1 MDSSLA
7 RLVAI
12 FICLGMAATGVV
24 SVRAD
29 DKTDFQGLEEF
40 KAEVLGNEVLALS
53 GVAIVTLK
61 DGNTYLLSLGT
72 TVNQASR
79 DSSIRAKLDTRKVAE
94 AKARKAAAEFIKVEV
109 STTNRLVELRETK
122 KVSTNEGLKSQ
133 MTKLIKVREEII
145 TQKSQVVF
153 AGSKTVATWV
163 SDEGKSFN
171 AVIAFNITNKGTLLR

>member
-1 MDSSLA
+1 MNSLVA
-7 RLVAI
+7 RLA
-12 FICLGMAATGVV
+12 FILVCLGATATALPLFAGD
-24 SVRAD
+24 R
-29 DKTDFQGLEEF
+29 TDFQGLEEF

-53 GVAIVTLK
+53 SVAIVTLK

-72 TVNQASR
+72 TVNQASQ

-122 KVSTNEGLKSQ
+122 KVTTNEGLKSQ
-133 MTKLIKVREEII
+133 VTKLIKVREEII

-171 AVIAFNITNKGTLLR
+171 AVIAFNITNK